1 MAYGP
6 RPEEMFRRVAGYV
19 AKILKGIKPGDLP
32 IEQPTTFE
40 LVITLHTAQ
49 DLGLTIVPRLLS
61 QADEVIR

>member
-19 AKILKGIKPGDLP
+19 DKILKGASPGDLP
-32 IEQPTTFE
+32 IEQPTTVE
-40 LVITLHTAQ
+40 LVINLHTAQ
-49 DLGLTIVPRLLS
+49 ALGLTIAPTLLS